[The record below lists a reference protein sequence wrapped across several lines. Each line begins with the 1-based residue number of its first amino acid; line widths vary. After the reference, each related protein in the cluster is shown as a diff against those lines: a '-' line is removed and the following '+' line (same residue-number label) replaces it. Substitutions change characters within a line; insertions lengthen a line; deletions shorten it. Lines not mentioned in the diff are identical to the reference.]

1 MFDDAMRF
9 AEQAR
14 LGFGACAATA
24 EVVGGSIATSD
35 LAEMLVA
42 VERARRAAD
51 AAELA
56 LLAELSRRE
65 RDPSGA
71 GEIRLPD
78 GATADFCGDEAA
90 MTLDCS
96 IAVADRRC
104 RLAAR
109 LSSDLAAL
117 VAPLVAGE
125 VPERTVQLVATET
138 RDASPEAVAAVV
150 AHVLAQKRG
159 SEHSRLVA
167 LEHRELARACR
178 RVLMNVDEGILERRA
193 AQNRRDRT
201 DVHLDPGP
209 LGTSVVS
216 AVLPT
221 ELAVVVY
228 AAVEDLAARAVRD
241 EPGLRLGAARAQAF
255 VDLALRGVEVRTR
268 LDLTVPV
275 MTGACAGPDRTAS
288 APTGGGEGGEPA
300 GSVRGATP
308 GMRPGGEDVRG
319 VRLDGEDTRSVRLGG
334 VEVPGAGWIPA
345 EVVDAIRRSD
355 DHELARV
362 LLDADEGHVVASG
375 QPQPGYVPRPGLRRL
390 VQTRDGTCRMWGC
403 TRPAVQCDL
412 DHAQAWPLGETS
424 SRNLGSLCRRHHRLK
439 QHPRWGY
446 ELDAEGRATWTAPG
460 GTSRVTWPRTWAV
473 ERPAPARRAPERSRP
488 ARSRPARARSEPWAS
503 ELEPGAP
510 ETSPEPVTRQPTA
523 PGASTPGTPAH
534 EAPAGGR
541 GDDELALASPPV
553 PGADPPF

>member
-1 MFDDAMRF
+1 M
-9 AEQAR
+9 
-14 LGFGACAATA
+14 
-24 EVVGGSIATSD
+24 VGGSIATPD

-65 RDPSGA
+65 RDPSGT

-90 MTLDCS
+90 MVLDCS

-109 LSSDLAAL
+109 LSTDLAAL
-117 VAPLVAGE
+117 VAPLVRGE

-138 RDASPEAVAAVV
+138 RDASPEGVAAVV
-150 AHVLAQKRG
+150 THVLAQKRG

-178 RVLMNVDEGILERRA
+178 RVLTSVDEGILERRA

-275 MTGACAGPDRTAS
+275 MTGGCAGPDRTAS
-288 APTGGGEGGEPA
+288 APTGGGEGGGGGEPA

-319 VRLDGEDTRSVRLGG
+319 VRLDSEDTRRVRLGG

-345 EVVDAIRRSD
+345 EVVEAIRRSD

-362 LLDADEGHVVASG
+362 LLEADEGHVVASG

-412 DHAQAWPLGETS
+412 DHAQAWPLGPTS

-460 GTSRVTWPRTWAV
+460 GTSRVTWPRTWAI
-473 ERPAPARRAPERSRP
+473 ERPAPVRPVPERSRP
-488 ARSRPARARSEPWAS
+488 ERSRPERSGPARSGPLVSEP
-503 ELEPGAP
+503 EPSAP
-510 ETSPEPVTRQPTA
+510 ETSPGPVTRQTTA
-523 PGASTPGTPAH
+523 PGVSTPWTPAH
-534 EAPAGGR
+534 ETPAGGR
-541 GDDELALASPPV
+541 GDDELVLVSPPV

>member
-24 EVVGGSIATSD
+24 EVVGGSIATPD

-178 RVLMNVDEGILERRA
+178 RVLTTVDEGILERRA

-209 LGTSVVS
+209 LGTSVIS

-275 MTGACAGPDRTAS
+275 VTGGCAGADRTES

-300 GSVRGATP
+300 APASGAIS
-308 GMRPGGEDVRG
+308 DVRP
-319 VRLDGEDTRSVRLGG
+319 DGEDARGVRLGG

-345 EVVDAIRRSD
+345 EVVDAIRESE

-362 LLDADEGHVVASG
+362 LLDADEGRVVASG

-439 QHPRWGY
+439 QHPRWAY
-446 ELDAEGRATWTAPG
+446 ELDVEGRATWTAPG
-460 GTSRVTWPRTWAV
+460 RTSRVTWPRTWAV
-473 ERPAPARRAPERSRP
+473 ERPASTRSASRASESHASALETLPSETLAPVTTASLTLAPEP
-488 ARSRPARARSEPWAS
+488 AAPQTSA
-503 ELEPGAP
+503 PGAP
-510 ETSPEPVTRQPTA
+510 A
-523 PGASTPGTPAH
+523 GA
-534 EAPAGGR
+534 R
-541 GDDELALASPPV
+541 GDDALAPTSPSG
-553 PGADPPF
+553 PGADPPPF

>member
-24 EVVGGSIATSD
+24 EVVGGSIATPD

-178 RVLMNVDEGILERRA
+178 RVLTSVDEGILERRA

-275 MTGACAGPDRTAS
+275 ITDVWGAADLTAS
-288 APTGGGEGGEPA
+288 APASGGEEAGGGMPA
-300 GSVRGATP
+300 GSALGSTSGR
-308 GMRPGGEDVRG
+308 RPGHPEVAGG
-319 VRLDGEDTRSVRLGG
+319 RLDGQRFDGEDARGLRLGG

-345 EVVDAIRRSD
+345 GVVDGIRRSE
-355 DHELARV
+355 DHELGRV

-375 QPQPGYVPRPGLRRL
+375 HPQPGYVPRPGLRRL

-412 DHAQAWPLGETS
+412 DHAQAWPLGPTS

-473 ERPAPARRAPERSRP
+473 ERPAPARPAPL
-488 ARSRPARARSEPWAS
+488 AS
-503 ELEPGAP
+503 ESQA
-510 ETSPEPVTRQPTA
+510 SAPTA
-523 PGASTPGTPAH
+523 LVSVTAAPATAAPQTSAPG
-534 EAPAGGR
+534 APAGGR
-541 GDDELALASPPV
+541 DEAELAVASPPV

>member
-24 EVVGGSIATSD
+24 EVVGGSIATPD

-193 AQNRRDRT
+193 AQNSRDRT

-209 LGTSVVS
+209 LGTSVIS

-221 ELAVVVY
+221 ELAVVLY

-275 MTGACAGPDRTAS
+275 ITDRWGAADLTAS
-288 APTGGGEGGEPA
+288 APASGGEEAGGGMPA
-300 GSVRGATP
+300 GSALGSTS
-308 GMRPGGEDVRG
+308 GGRPGHPEVGG
-319 VRLDGEDTRSVRLGG
+319 GRLDGQRFDGEGARGLRLGG

-345 EVVDAIRRSD
+345 DVVDAIRRSD

-412 DHAQAWPLGETS
+412 DHAQAWPLGPTS

-473 ERPAPARRAPERSRP
+473 ERPAPARPAPL
-488 ARSRPARARSEPWAS
+488 AS
-503 ELEPGAP
+503 ESQA
-510 ETSPEPVTRQPTA
+510 SAPTA
-523 PGASTPGTPAH
+523 LVSVTAAPATAAPQTSAPG
-534 EAPAGGR
+534 APAGGR
-541 GDDELALASPPV
+541 DEAELAPTSPPG
-553 PGADPPF
+553 PGADPPPF